1 MPGHLGRCGALIEL
15 EDAATLARKEN
26 AMKMKTLISAGA
38 ALFALGIGPA
48 MAGPCTAEI
57 DTLAKTIAA
66 KDAGSGPTS
75 GASAAAQPPA
85 SGAQQQQHPPGAV
98 MSQEAQ
104 GKATSPEDVR
114 RQTAGQPTATQE
126 GTTGAAAGPRPGM
139 EASSALD
146 RAREFD
152 RQGKEAECME
162 AVREAKLLAA
172 PR

>member
-1 MPGHLGRCGALIEL
+1 
-15 EDAATLARKEN
+15 
-26 AMKMKTLISAGA
+26 MKIMAFICAGT
-38 ALFALGIGPA
+38 ALFVVGIGPS

-75 GASAAAQPPA
+75 GASAAAQPPV
-85 SGAQQQQHPPGAV
+85 SGAKQPQHPAGAV

-126 GTTGAAAGPRPGM
+126 GTTGAHAGPRLGM

-162 AVREAKLLAA
+162 AVREAKQFLA
-172 PR
+172 R